1 MGKEK
6 YTARVITETGIMF
19 ALVFLILLITAHV
32 PILSDVGMF
41 ILPIPITILYIRYN
55 RGIALIAVIMSMILT
70 SLFYNPIPALVS
82 GIAYGFTGISLGYCI
97 KNKKSSQVAILIVGA
112 AATISNIIRLIIY
125 AFLINKQGIV
135 GYIDYIVQELKRAF
149 IESREMYINLNAPQ
163 EAINTVNEFI
173 KYITVENLLILMP
186 IVFIV
191 SSLIQAYINYFITE
205 KTLKRLRYEVKE
217 IVPSSRIYIPNRFVA
232 LLIIIECLGIILNS
246 KGIRGASY
254 AVGIGHL
261 IVLFTLSLDGMA
273 YLIYIL
279 RERVKLSKGITA
291 IILVIGL
298 FTPIFSNVFF
308 VLGLMD
314 ILLNLRKLDPNPI
327 RIIKSRE

>member
-1 MGKEK
+1 MVKK
-6 YTARVITETGIMF
+6 RYTARIITETGIMF

-32 PILSDVGMF
+32 PILSDIGMF

-55 RGIALIAVIMSMILT
+55 RGISLIAVIMSMLLT
-70 SLFYNPIPALVS
+70 SLFYNPISALVS

-97 KNKKSSQVAILIVGA
+97 KNKKNSQVAIIIVGA

-125 AFLINKQGIV
+125 AFFINKQGIV

-186 IVFIV
+186 IVFII

-217 IVPSSRIYIPNRFVA
+217 IVPFSKIYMPNRFVA

-246 KGIRGASY
+246 KGIKGASY
-254 AVGIGHL
+254 MVGIGHL
-261 IVLFTLSLDGMA
+261 IVLFVLSFDGMA

-279 RERVKLSKGITA
+279 REKVKMSKGITA
-291 IILVIGL
+291 IILIIAL

-327 RIIKSRE
+327 RIVKSRE